1 MTLSTV
7 STSRSLCRLS
17 FRMYQGASTIPR
29 STLFRNLCIMCL
41 LIRMA
46 VFILLVNQRGGIFA
60 RSYVKGV
67 VMKCPEMICVVAEND
82 VLESWKLVLKIL
94 PQNYQLCS
102 VTCIFWLTKNSSIRI
117 PWQYIVHNTTVWSIT
132 RQFSVYS
139 KPSTGLCPV
148 RNYHKPWWWLG
159 ISRNLSDFFCG
170 DMYDRTVTEQIMFN
184 STTGANHLKKI
195 VRLVKLPGHIPTHT
209 KLTQPCALCVGYI
222 YRTEIQLEF

>member
-1 MTLSTV
+1 MFCSVAKCTALTETVLFVLILWPRHHCSAAGEPLRRCAVEVAVHGFEHTFLMTLSTV

-159 ISRNLSDFFCG
+159 ISRNLSDFFVVLC
-170 DMYDRTVTEQIMFN
+170 MTVLSRN
-184 STTGANHLKKI
+184 G
-195 VRLVKLPGHIPTHT
+195 
-209 KLTQPCALCVGYI
+209 
-222 YRTEIQLEF
+222 